1 MEIEKGQFTTLP
13 NKVVE
18 NKELGLDDVT
28 VYLMCKLHM
37 NGETREAFPSYDTL
51 KRECEMAS
59 NKVIKC
65 IKNLANS
72 GFITIKKKDGKKSN
86 FYYFPHEK
94 EEKFEMIAKAF
105 LENPN
110 LTAREKGYLSIL
122 QKYYKIDKDTRT
134 GFVTLTRKEILE
146 VTNVSSSMLS
156 RLESGLTEKEIFQT
170 LTSSTVDSVSKVHR
184 SNRLTDLEKT
194 RQSETIL
201 AENADAMKKFMGYA
215 FKEIVSAINQL
226 NQRID
231 NMEKQQRIKQIPK
244 SWSFDIKEEEV
255 GD

>member
-1 MEIEKGQFTTLP
+1 MEIKQGQFTTLP
-13 NKVVE
+13 NQVVE

-51 KRECEMAS
+51 KRECEMAR
-59 NKVIKC
+59 NKVITC

-72 GFITIKKKDGKKSN
+72 GFIVIRKKDGKKSN
-86 FYYFPHEK
+86 FYYFPPEK
-94 EEKFEMIAKAF
+94 EEKFEMIALAF
-105 LENPN
+105 LQNPN
-110 LTAREKGYLSIL
+110 LSAREKGYLAIL
-122 QKYYKIDKDTRT
+122 QKYYKVDKDTRT

-146 VTNVSSSMLS
+146 VTNVSTSMLT

-170 LTSSTVDSVSKVHR
+170 LTSSTVDNISKVHK
-184 SNRLTDLEKT
+184 NHRLTDLEKS

-231 NMEKQQRIKQIPK
+231 NMERQQRIKQIPK
-244 SWSFDIKEEEV
+244 S
-255 GD
+255 

>member
-1 MEIEKGQFTTLP
+1 MEISEGQFTTLP

-18 NKELGLDDVT
+18 DTKLGLDDVT

-51 KRECEMAS
+51 KRECEMAR
-59 NKVIKC
+59 NKVITC

-72 GFITIKKKDGKKSN
+72 GFITIRKKDGKKSN
-86 FYYFPHEK
+86 FYYFPPEK
-94 EEKFEMIAKAF
+94 EEKFEMIALAF
-105 LENPN
+105 LQNPN
-110 LTAREKGYLSIL
+110 LSAREKGYLSIL
-122 QKYYKIDKDTRT
+122 QKYYKVDKDTRT

-146 VTNVSSSMLS
+146 VTNVSTSMLT

-170 LTSSTVDSVSKVHR
+170 LTSSTIDSISKVHR
-184 SNRLTDLEKT
+184 NNRLTNLEKT
-194 RQSETIL
+194 KQAETIL

-226 NQRID
+226 NDRID
-231 NMEKQQRIKQIPK
+231 KMERQQRLGKTPK
-244 SWSFDIKEEEV
+244 MWLIDNQEGT